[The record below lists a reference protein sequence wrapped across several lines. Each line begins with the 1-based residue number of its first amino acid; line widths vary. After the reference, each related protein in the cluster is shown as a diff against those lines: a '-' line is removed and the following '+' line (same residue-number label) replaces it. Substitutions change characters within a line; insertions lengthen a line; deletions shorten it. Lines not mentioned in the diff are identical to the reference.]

1 MGRRIRD
8 GESVVLVHLNSE
20 FALTFKWG
28 DGRDINNTPKD
39 STDANDPNN
48 PEELICEQD
57 AALRMVAASRGHGI
71 ELRSP
76 PRRGGTWILEAPRAR
91 PPKLQRQVSNSHILR
106 YSGVAEEDVRD
117 SWTLECTFDDV
128 ASPGICV
135 VGWGPGGS
143 CAVRRRSVTFAMWDE
158 CGGGSVDVLET
169 GEMAVQSDGGGGGGD
184 GEGEEGLMA
193 AVEVAGIEGG
203 DVTCTV
209 RGEKISAG

>member
-8 GESVVLVHLNSE
+8 GESVVLVHLGSE

-28 DGRDINNTPKD
+28 DGRDINNTGA
-39 STDANDPNN
+39 DANDPNRG
-48 PEELICEQD
+48 EELICTQD
-57 AALRMVAASRGHGI
+57 AALRIGAAARGHGI
-71 ELRSP
+71 ELRSSS
-76 PRRGGTWILEAPRAR
+76 RRGRLWILEAARTR
-91 PPKLQRQVSNSHILR
+91 PPKLQRQISNSHILR

-128 ASPGICV
+128 SSPGICV

-143 CAVRRRSVTFAMWDE
+143 CAVRSRAVTFAMWDD
-158 CGGGSVDVLET
+158 CGGGSVVVLET
-169 GEMAVQSDGGGGGGD
+169 GDMAVKSDGGGGGD
-184 GEGEEGLMA
+184 EEEEEGLRA

-203 DVTCTV
+203 VVTCTV